1 MRRYIMRVGLVSLG
15 GVLLIVACGGG
26 GTDPGGGGGGGGG
39 GGLVHAKR
47 VTAGTATVF
56 TPDVQTIPANDT
68 IYFTFSSVQHS
79 VKFKTAGSPADVG
92 LSTNLTAKRVFP
104 TPGTYDYYCTV
115 HGTPTSGMSGQI
127 VVQ

>member
-1 MRRYIMRVGLVSLG
+1 MRVGLFSLG
-15 GVLLIVACGGG
+15 GVLLVVACGGG

-39 GGLVHAKR
+39 GLVHAAR
-47 VTAGTATVF
+47 VTAGTALVF

-68 IYFTFSSVQHS
+68 IYFTFGSVQHS
-79 VKFKTAGSPADVG
+79 VHFTTPNSPADVG

-104 TPGTYDYYCTV
+104 TAGTYDYYCTV
-115 HGTPTSGMSGQI
+115 HGTSMNGSI

>member
-1 MRRYIMRVGLVSLG
+1 MRVGLFSLG
-15 GVLLIVACGGG
+15 GILLVVACGGG

-39 GGLVHAKR
+39 GLVHATR

-56 TPDVQTIPANDT
+56 TPDSVMIPVNDT

-79 VKFKTAGSPADVG
+79 VHFTTANSPADVPT
-92 LSTNLTAKRVFP
+92 STNLTAKRVFP
-104 TPGTYDYYCTV
+104 TAGTYRYYCTV
-115 HGTPTSGMSGQI
+115 HGTSMNGQI

>member
-1 MRRYIMRVGLVSLG
+1 MRRCIMRVGLVSFG

-26 GTDPGGGGGGGGG
+26 GTDPGNGGGGGGGT
-39 GGLVHAKR
+39 LVHAKR
-47 VTAGTATVF
+47 VTAGTGTVF

-79 VKFKTAGSPADVG
+79 VKFTTAGAPADVG
-92 LSTNLTAKRVFP
+92 LSTNVTAKRVFP
-104 TPGTYDYYCTV
+104 TVGNYDYYCTV
-115 HGTPTSGMSGQI
+115 HGMSMSGRI

>member
-1 MRRYIMRVGLVSLG
+1 MRRYIMRVGLLSLG

-39 GGLVHAKR
+39 GTLVHAKR
-47 VTAGTATVF
+47 VTAGTGTVF

-79 VKFKTAGSPADVG
+79 VHFTTAGSPADVG

-104 TPGTYDYYCTV
+104 TAGTFNYFCTV
-115 HGTPTSGMSGQI
+115 HGTSMSGQI